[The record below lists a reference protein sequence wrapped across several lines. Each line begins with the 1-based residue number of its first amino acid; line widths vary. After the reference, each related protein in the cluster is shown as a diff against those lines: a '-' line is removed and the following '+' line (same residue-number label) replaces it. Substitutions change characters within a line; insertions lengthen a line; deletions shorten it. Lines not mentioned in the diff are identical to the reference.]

1 MEKNTIIHGKSE
13 EKLKQFPD
21 NIFDS
26 CATDPPY
33 AIGFMNKHW
42 DYQLPSVDLWKE
54 VYRVLKPGAHMLV
67 ACGTRTQHRMVCNV
81 EDAGF
86 EVRDVIT
93 WHYGSGFP
101 KSMDISKA
109 IDKELGAEREVIGK
123 QNYTVNDKRS
133 GAYASQEATE
143 RDRLQLDITASATA
157 EAKAMEGWGTAIKPA
172 TEFWTLVRK
181 PLSENT
187 IAANVLKHGTAGLNI
202 DACRIAFE
210 NEEDEKSAVWGR
222 GTDILGSNYVGGTHG
237 NGKEN
242 IAPNNL
248 GRFPANLV
256 FSHSPECVYM
266 GQATTK
272 SSIGGQN
279 RFSKNAFV
287 RNEDPA
293 IKNTGYGDENG
304 LETIE
309 NWQCAHGCP
318 VKMLNEQSGLLK
330 SGQLN
335 PLATEKQN
343 DAVYGNYK
351 QAIVNQ
357 FDANQGFASR
367 FFYCAKASTDERNKG
382 LEKLGLVNDHPT
394 VKPVNLMRWLVKL
407 ITPKHG
413 LLLDPFAGSGT
424 TCIAAKL

>member
-109 IDKELGAEREVIGK
+109 IDKELGAEREIISTGK
-123 QNYTVNDKRS
+123 PVKRMIPGS
-133 GAYASQEATE
+133 DQEKTGSWIKDNGREFIPTA
-143 RDRLQLDITASATA
+143 TASATA
-157 EAKAMEGWGTAIKPA
+157 EAKAMEGWGTGIKPA

-181 PLSENT
+181 PLAENT

-256 FSHSPECVYM
+256 FSHSPECVYI

-272 SSIGGQN
+272 SSVGG
-279 RFSKNAFV
+279 KNQFAKSTFV
-287 RNEDPA
+287 RNIHADK
-293 IKNTGYGDENG
+293 KNTGYGDENG

-343 DAVYGNYK
+343 DAVYGMCMEIISRLLLTSLTQTRGLHHGFFTAPK
-351 QAIVNQ
+351 QARTKEIKDLKNW
-357 FDANQGFASR
+357 D
-367 FFYCAKASTDERNKG
+367 
-382 LEKLGLVNDHPT
+382 
-394 VKPVNLMRWLVKL
+394 W
-407 ITPKHG
+407 
-413 LLLDPFAGSGT
+413 
-424 TCIAAKL
+424 